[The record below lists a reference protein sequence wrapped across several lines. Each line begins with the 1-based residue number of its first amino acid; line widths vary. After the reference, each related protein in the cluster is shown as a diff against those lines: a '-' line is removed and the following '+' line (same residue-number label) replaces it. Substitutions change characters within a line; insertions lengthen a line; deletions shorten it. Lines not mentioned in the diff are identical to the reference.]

1 MNSTLFKAS
10 CTWYVW
16 ATHFALLERRAT
28 VIVAAKLPIS
38 TKATAETKASFA
50 RLRGSMLIAHSH
62 GSNSGVTLRMKT
74 IARRAGLSLLKHG
87 RKRMGWRL
95 RAAFSTVKLQRPAR
109 THVCS
114 HSRRDKAAIHARISI
129 TH

>member
-50 RLRGSMLIAHSH
+50 RFRGSMLIAHSH
-62 GSNSGVTLRMKT
+62 SSNSGVTFRTKT
-74 IARRAGLSLLKHG
+74 IEELEADLNDRG
-87 RKRMGWRL
+87 
-95 RAAFSTVKLQRPAR
+95 AAHCDSVN
-109 THVCS
+109 
-114 HSRRDKAAIHARISI
+114 SRCPL
-129 TH
+129 